1 MAAGQDL
8 AVDVEGHWL
17 FRQGDLVLGPVSG
30 GQIVEKLAM
39 GELTP
44 DSPVA
49 LAGERDFHPMRDV
62 EAFRVHVARAEAR
75 ARVDAAVQVER
86 EKSRKRLMILGGAAG
101 VGVLLLGIV
110 GLQVARNA
118 AVHGWLGGEEEF
130 DGIEM
135 EPPTIRLAQA
145 RRDDEEL
152 FEYPT
157 HGTGPRNPE
166 RPAAA
171 ATAKPAN
178 TGNAPARPPV
188 AVAST
193 SRTDEK
199 RPRPSGTVGSDPDGM
214 EVAQQFDQSAINRV
228 VAGNKSTLFKCFK
241 EEAERSPGLAAR
253 IPLEFV
259 IGNDGRVSKLWVDNP
274 QFKKGPLYECLLSEL
289 QKWPFRAYEGERA
302 TVGLS
307 FNIGKRG

>member
-1 MAAGQDL
+1 MAAGQDF

-30 GQIVEKLAM
+30 GQIVEKLAT

-49 LAGERDFHPMRDV
+49 LAGERDFHPMKDV

-101 VGVLLLGIV
+101 VGVLVLGIV
-110 GLQVARNA
+110 GLQVARSA
-118 AVHGWLGGEEEF
+118 AVHGFGGGEEDFE
-130 DGIEM
+130 GIEM

-157 HGTGPRNPE
+157 NGTPPRNPE
-166 RPAAA
+166 RPAAT
-171 ATAKPAN
+171 ATAKPA
-178 TGNAPARPPV
+178 TGNNAAGKPV
-188 AVAST
+188 AMAST
-193 SRTDEK
+193 SRAEDK
-199 RPRPSGTVGSDPDGM
+199 RPRPQGTVGSEPDGM

-228 VAGNKSTLFKCFK
+228 VAGNKSTLFRCFK

-259 IGNDGRVSKLWVDNP
+259 IGNDGKVSKLWVDNP
-274 QFKKGPLYECLLSEL
+274 QFKKGPLYECLLTEL

>member
-1 MAAGQDL
+1 MAAGQAL
-8 AVDVEGHWL
+8 AVDVDGHWL

-30 GQIVEKLAM
+30 GQIVEKLHA

-44 DSPVA
+44 DTPVA
-49 LAGERDFHPMRDV
+49 LAGEREFHRLKDV
-62 EAFRVHVARAEAR
+62 EAFRIHVAQSEAR
-75 ARVDAAVQVER
+75 LRVAAAVEAER
-86 EKSRKRLMILGGAAG
+86 EKNRKRMMILGGAAG
-101 VGVLLLGIV
+101 VVALVLGGV

-118 AVHGWLGGEEEF
+118 AVHGWLGEEEF
-130 DGIEM
+130 EGIEM
-135 EPPTIRLAQA
+135 EAPTIRLAQA
-145 RRDDEEL
+145 RPDDEEL

-157 HGTGPRNPE
+157 NGTGGTRRPE
-166 RPAAA
+166 
-171 ATAKPAN
+171 
-178 TGNAPARPPV
+178 ARPGTDAAGTRPSTPGTGRP

-193 SRTDEK
+193 TRTEERK
-199 RPRPSGTVGSDPDGM
+199 PPRPAGSVATDPDGM
-214 EVAQQFDQSAINRV
+214 QVAQQFDQSAINRV
-228 VAGNKSTLFKCFK
+228 VAGNKSTLFRCFK

-259 IGNDGRVSKLWVDNP
+259 IGNDGRVNKLWVDHP
-274 QFKKGPLYECLLSEL
+274 QFKKGPLYDCLFTEL

>member
-1 MAAGQDL
+1 MAAGQDFAL
-8 AVDVEGHWL
+8 DVEGHWL

-30 GQIVEKLAM
+30 GQLVEKLAT

-44 DSPVA
+44 DTPVA
-49 LAGERDFHPMRDV
+49 LAGERDFHRLGDV

-75 ARVDAAVQVER
+75 VRVDAAVQVER
-86 EKSRKRLMILGGAAG
+86 AKSAKRLKILGGAA
-101 VGVLLLGIV
+101 LGGIVILGFV

-118 AVHGWLGGEEEF
+118 AVHGVFGGEAESE
-130 DGIEM
+130 DDYGMGEIV
-135 EPPTIRLAQA
+135 IRVAQA
-145 RRDDEEL
+145 RPDDEEL

-157 HGTGPRNPE
+157 NGTRRPDAPATGTG
-166 RPAAA
+166 
-171 ATAKPAN
+171 TKPAS
-178 TGNAPARPPV
+178 GSSGPGKV
-188 AVAST
+188 AMAST
-193 SRTDEK
+193 ARTEE
-199 RPRPSGTVGSDPDGM
+199 RRPPRPSGSVATDPDGM
-214 EVAQQFDQSAINRV
+214 QVAQSFDQSAINRV
-228 VAGNKSTLFKCFK
+228 VAGNKSTLFRCFK
-241 EEAERSPGLAAR
+241 EEAERSPGMYAK

-274 QFKKGPLYECLLSEL
+274 QFKKGPLYDCLLVEL